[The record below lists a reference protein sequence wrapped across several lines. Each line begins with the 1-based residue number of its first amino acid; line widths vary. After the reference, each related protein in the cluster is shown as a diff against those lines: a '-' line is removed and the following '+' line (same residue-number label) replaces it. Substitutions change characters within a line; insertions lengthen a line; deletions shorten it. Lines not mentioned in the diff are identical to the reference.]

1 MIPRDKYLNQL
12 IKRMNNG
19 KIKILTGIRRCGKSV
34 LLNEIF
40 YDYLLSQ
47 GIADDHIIRLSL
59 EDNINAK
66 YRNPLRLDEYVRSQ
80 ITDTQPYY
88 VLLDEIQNVVSI
100 KNPWID
106 DKDAADRIGFPD
118 VLMGLMKIRNADIY
132 VTGGNSRMLSTDVV
146 TQVRDRRDEVHLNP
160 LSFREFYDAFSGDKA
175 DAWREYYTYG
185 GLPRVLELQ
194 THQEK
199 ADYLNNLFHNT
210 YLKDV
215 MERHDIRNDEEVLN
229 DLLNII
235 ASSIGAL
242 SNPSRLS
249 NTFKSAKHKNISSEA
264 IRQYLTYFEE
274 AYLIREAKRYDV
286 KGRKYIDTPL
296 KYYFTDMGLRNS
308 WLNYSQLEENH
319 IMENII
325 YNELLMRG
333 YSVDVGVV
341 EYQYRDSEKKKTKV
355 QLEVDFIARTAGD
368 TIYIQSALH
377 IDSDEKR
384 EQEIHSLKRIN
395 DSFQK
400 IVIVRDHIMPYKD
413 ENGILYIGVMDFLL
427 QDSF

>member
-1 MIPRDKYLNQL
+1 
-12 IKRMNNG
+12 
-19 KIKILTGIRRCGKSV
+19 V
-34 LLNEIF
+34 LL
-40 YDYLLSQ
+40 
-47 GIADDHIIRLSL
+47 ADH
-59 EDNINAK
+59 A
-66 YRNPLRLDEYVRSQ
+66 
-80 ITDTQPYY
+80 
-88 VLLDEIQNVVSI
+88 
-100 KNPWID
+100 
-106 DKDAADRIGFPD
+106 FP
-118 VLMGLMKIRNADIY
+118 GMK
-132 VTGGNSRMLSTDVV
+132 
-146 TQVRDRRDEVHLNP
+146 E
-160 LSFREFYDAFSGDKA
+160 

-199 ADYLNNLFHNT
+199 ADYLKKLFHNT

-215 MERHDIRNDEEVLN
+215 MERYDIRNNEEVLN

-274 AYLIREAKRYDV
+274 AYLIQEAKRYDV

-325 YNELLMRG
+325 YNELRYRG
-333 YSVDVGVV
+333 FSVDVGTVYV
-341 EYQYRDSEKKKTKV
+341 NELTDQINLHGNLMYRRKE
-355 QLEVDFIARTAGD
+355 LEVDFVANSSKGRF
-368 TIYIQSALH
+368 YVQSCLN
-377 IDSDEKR
+377 ISDEETLQR
-384 EQEIHSLKRIN
+384 EIRSLTAIP
-395 DSFQK
+395 DSFRK
-400 IVIVRDHIMPYKD
+400 IIVTRDGLAPRQN
-413 ENGILYIGVMDFLL
+413 ENGVLILDIFDFLMDADL
-427 QDSF
+427 MYQ

>member
-1 MIPRDKYLNQL
+1 MTITIDLNKYKSDQNLSEKINVRTYPRPLNF
-12 IKRMNNG
+12 
-19 KIKILTGIRRCGKSV
+19 S
-34 LLNEIF
+34 
-40 YDYLLSQ
+40 Y
-47 GIADDHIIRLSL
+47 LSL
-59 EDNINAK
+59 FRSLRYNPVFDSTIAK
-66 YRNPLRLDEYVRSQ
+66 KHEKVPMNTGKFSCFGFAAILRK
-80 ITDTQPYY
+80 
-88 VLLDEIQNVVSI
+88 LL
-100 KNPWID
+100 
-106 DKDAADRIGFPD
+106 R
-118 VLMGLMKIRNADIY
+118 
-132 VTGGNSRMLSTDVV
+132 
-146 TQVRDRRDEVHLNP
+146 
-160 LSFREFYDAFSGDKA
+160 
-175 DAWREYYTYG
+175 
-185 GLPRVLELQ
+185 
-194 THQEK
+194 
-199 ADYLNNLFHNT
+199 
-210 YLKDV
+210 
-215 MERHDIRNDEEVLN
+215 
-229 DLLNII
+229 
-235 ASSIGAL
+235 
-242 SNPSRLS
+242 SRLS

-274 AYLIREAKRYDV
+274 AYLIKEAKRYDV

-325 YNELLMRG
+325 YSELLMRG

-341 EYQYRDSEKKKTKV
+341 EYQYCDSEKKKTKV

-413 ENGILYIGVMDFLL
+413 ANGIRYIGIIDFLL
-427 QDSF
+427 QDTV